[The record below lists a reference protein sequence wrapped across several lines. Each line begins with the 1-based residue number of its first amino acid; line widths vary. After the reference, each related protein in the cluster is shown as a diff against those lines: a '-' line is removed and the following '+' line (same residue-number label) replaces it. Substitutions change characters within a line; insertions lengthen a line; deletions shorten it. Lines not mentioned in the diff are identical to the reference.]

1 MNHLATLLGLVL
13 LCSCGQR
20 EGASPLRRR
29 SGRGAGDA
37 GESVAGVCGGSTSA
51 CPPLSLLED
60 GALAFNQS
68 LSVCAYK

>member
-1 MNHLATLLGLVL
+1 MIFAITIV
-13 LCSCGQR
+13 
-20 EGASPLRRR
+20 RRR

-68 LSVCAYK
+68 LSVWLWLKPHQRGWPAPLASV